1 MRAAFLKILPAQQET
16 KMKEPNAFGK
26 ILRKMRVDSTE
37 VLGTMAK
44 RLDISSAYLSSIES
58 GEKPIPYGLI
68 DTIVEKYGLSEEQR
82 QSLVKAEAESKGVV
96 DVNLGENKH
105 SDAGVETAVL
115 FARDFSRLT
124 DEQLLKLKS
133 LLERFEKEATKGS
146 RRNDE

>member
-1 MRAAFLKILPAQQET
+1 
-16 KMKEPNAFGK
+16 MKEPNAFGK

-44 RLDISSAYLSSIES
+44 RLEISSAYLSSIES
-58 GEKPIPYGLI
+58 GEKPIPSGLV
-68 DTIVEKYGLSEEQR
+68 DKIVEEYGLSEEQR
-82 QSLVKAEAESKGVV
+82 QSLARAEAESKGVV
-96 DVNLGENKH
+96 DVDLGENKN

-133 LLERFEKEATKGS
+133 LLERFEKEAAKGS